1 MSEQESA
8 HEEVGDEEIHFRDD
22 DEPRVGSPTPPT
34 PVTTIDMDVII
45 RGWEEKFEHLSR
57 CLRDVQ
63 LASEKA
69 NSDMC
74 DVNREGRARGIE
86 QERRLQ
92 AMHVGIT
99 DFLQKCEPTHLS
111 ATRQDNAPTA
121 STPYAQS
128 TPTGIPARLR
138 PEFDFHPSPVSQ
150 DELME
155 PARSTI
161 SHVRDHDDNRSTR
174 TRDHELMEPARS
186 TISHVRDHDD
196 NRSTR
201 TRDHELME
209 PARSTISHV
218 RDHDDNRST
227 RTRDHDDIRDTRIR
241 EHDTF
246 RDTRIRE
253 HDAFRDTR
261 THELH
266 DNRRLNERPT
276 HEDDR
281 GNSGDIQR
289 DSYHTGMNSSMS
301 RSSSSPKVP
310 TFDGTISAQ
319 FRPWI
324 IQFEA
329 IARHQGW
336 TVGERVVR
344 LVASLTG
351 PAANLLIGMTLGQLD
366 DYNFL
371 RARLSR
377 RYDPPEREEAHRAQ
391 LRARTRRRNES
402 ADDFAENIKNLA
414 QRAYPSA
421 DQNMLDNLVV
431 ERFREGHGNEELKKH
446 LCLYPSTGLQ
456 DLIGACVRFET
467 HVEIGSHARKSN
479 EGLYTLQSGNKT
491 ELTLEE
497 VTRAAR
503 RLGFGLRPWI
513 MKQQNTRGF
522 NNATPGRNQN
532 SGEQQQSPRLNQSIN
547 GGARQQNPIRKQT
560 PVGEI
565 KCWTCGKIGHY
576 ASDCKSNGP
585 KLAFAPKT
593 LRMNLLQQIA
603 DQMQEYSE
611 GEQNQNEGNE

>member
-1 MSEQESA
+1 MEQVEPS
-8 HEEVGDEEIHFRDD
+8 HEEGEEDREVIFREDD
-22 DEPRVGSPTPPT
+22 LQPVETTSPTPIT
-34 PVTTIDMDVII
+34 SNDMDVII
-45 RGWEEKFEHLSR
+45 RGWEIKFEQISR
-57 CLRDVQ
+57 CIREVQ

-69 NSDMC
+69 NSDMF
-74 DVNREGRARGIE
+74 DISREGRARGNE
-86 QERRLQ
+86 QEQRLE
-92 AMHVGIT
+92 AMHAGLT
-99 DFLQKCEPTHLS
+99 EFLQKCEPAHLS
-111 ATRQDNAPTA
+111 TTRHVNAPTA
-121 STPYAQS
+121 STPYTQS

-138 PEFDFHPSPVSQ
+138 PEFEFQPSPVGQ
-150 DELME
+150 DEPME

-161 SHVRDHDDNRSTR
+161 SHIRDYDD
-174 TRDHELMEPARS
+174 A
-186 TISHVRDHDD
+186 
-196 NRSTR
+196 
-201 TRDHELME
+201 
-209 PARSTISHV
+209 
-218 RDHDDNRST
+218 RST

-241 EHDTF
+241 EHDAFRDTRTRDHDDI

-261 THELH
+261 TREHIDDRDTRTRDLH
-266 DNRRLNERPT
+266 DNRDRLNERPT

-281 GNSGDIQR
+281 RDSGDIQR
-289 DSYHTGMNSSMS
+289 NSYHSVMNSSMS
-301 RSSSSPKVP
+301 LPSSSPKVP

-336 TVGERVVR
+336 TLGERVVR
-344 LVASLTG
+344 LVSSLTG

-377 RYDPPEREEAHRAQ
+377 RYDPPEREEAHRA
-391 LRARTRRRNES
+391 E
-402 ADDFAENIKNLA
+402 LA

-456 DLIGACVRFET
+456 DLIGVCVRFET

-479 EGLYTLQSGNKT
+479 EGLYTVQSGNKT

-497 VTRAAR
+497 VTRGAR

-513 MKQQNTRGF
+513 VRQQNTRGF
-522 NNATPGRNQN
+522 NTAAPGRNQN

-547 GGARQQNPIRKQT
+547 SGARQQNPIRRQT

-565 KCWTCGKIGHY
+565 KCWTCGKTGHY
-576 ASDCKSNGP
+576 ASDCKSTGP

-593 LRMNLLQQIA
+593 SRMNLLQQIA

-611 GEQNQNEGNE
+611 GEQNHSEGNEYILVWRPVHLVTSIWIITVTSHLHHHPGIQCVRFPITNRPTTRKLNA

>member
-1 MSEQESA
+1 MSELESV
-8 HEEVGDEEIHFRDD
+8 HEEVGDDEVHFRE
-22 DEPRVGSPTPPT
+22 DEPRVGSPTPPI

-57 CLRDVQ
+57 CLREVQ
-63 LASEKA
+63 LASEK

-74 DVNREGRARGIE
+74 DINREGRAFGIE

-92 AMHVGIT
+92 AMQVGLT

-128 TPTGIPARLR
+128 TPTGIPVRLR
-138 PEFDFHPSPVSQ
+138 LEFDFQPSPVGQ
-150 DELME
+150 DEPME

-161 SHVRDHDDNRSTR
+161 SHIRDHDDIRSTR
-174 TRDHELMEPARS
+174 TRDHDDIRDAR
-186 TISHVRDHDD
+186 IREHDAFRD
-196 NRSTR
+196 
-201 TRDHELME
+201 
-209 PARSTISHV
+209 
-218 RDHDDNRST
+218 T

-241 EHDTF
+241 EHDDFRDTRTRDQDNN

-253 HDAFRDTR
+253 HDTFRDTR
-261 THELH
+261 TREHI
-266 DNRRLNERPT
+266 DDRDRDRLNERPT

-301 RSSSSPKVP
+301 RSFSSPKVP

-336 TVGERVVR
+336 TQGERVVR
-344 LVASLTG
+344 LVSSLTG

-377 RYDPPEREEAHRAQ
+377 RYDPPEREEAHRAE

-402 ADDFAENIKNLA
+402 ADEFAENIKNLA
-414 QRAYPSA
+414 QHAYPSA

-431 ERFREGHGNEELKKH
+431 ERFRAE
-446 LCLYPSTGLQ
+446 YPSTGLQ

-479 EGLYTLQSGNKT
+479 EGLYTMQSGNKT

-513 MKQQNTRGF
+513 VRQQNTRGF
-522 NNATPGRNQN
+522 NTAAPGRNQN
-532 SGEQQQSPRLNQSIN
+532 SGEQQSPRHNQSIN
-547 GGARQQNPIRKQT
+547 SGARQQNPIRKQT

-565 KCWTCGKIGHY
+565 KCWTCGKTGHY
-576 ASDCKSNGP
+576 ASECKSNGP

>member
-1 MSEQESA
+1 MV
-8 HEEVGDEEIHFRDD
+8 HEEVGDDEVHFREN
-22 DEPRVGSPTPPT
+22 EPRVESPTPPI

-74 DVNREGRARGIE
+74 DVNRAGRARGIE

-92 AMHVGIT
+92 AMHMGIT
-99 DFLQKCEPTHLS
+99 DFLHKCEPTHLS

-128 TPTGIPARLR
+128 TPTGIPVRLR

-155 PARSTI
+155 PARSPI
-161 SHVRDHDDNRSTR
+161 SHVWDHDDNRSTH

-186 TISHVRDHDD
+186 TISHARDHDD

-201 TRDHELME
+201 TRDHKLME

-227 RTRDHDDIRDTRIR
+227 RTRDHDDIRDTRFR
-241 EHDTF
+241 EHDAF
-246 RDTRIRE
+246 RDMRIRE
-253 HDAFRDTR
+253 HDAFRDMR
-261 THELH
+261 THKLH

-371 RARLSR
+371 RARLSH
-377 RYDPPEREEAHRAQ
+377 RYDPPEREEAHRAE

-479 EGLYTLQSGNKT
+479 EGLYTVQSGNKT

-532 SGEQQQSPRLNQSIN
+532 SGEQQQSPRLNQSFN
-547 GGARQQNPIRKQT
+547 SGARQQNPIRKQT

-565 KCWTCGKIGHY
+565 KCWTCGKIGH
-576 ASDCKSNGP
+576 
-585 KLAFAPKT
+585 
-593 LRMNLLQQIA
+593 
-603 DQMQEYSE
+603 
-611 GEQNQNEGNE
+611 

>member
-1 MSEQESA
+1 MSELESA
-8 HEEVGDEEIHFRDD
+8 HEEVGDEEVHFRDD
-22 DEPRVGSPTPPT
+22 DEPRVGSPTPPI

-99 DFLQKCEPTHLS
+99 EFLQKCEPTHLS

-186 TISHVRDHDD
+186 TISHVRDHD
-196 NRSTR
+196 N
-201 TRDHELME
+201 
-209 PARSTISHV
+209 
-218 RDHDDNRST
+218 NRST

-241 EHDTF
+241 EHDAF

-276 HEDDR
+276 NEDDR

-371 RARLSR
+371 RARLSH
-377 RYDPPEREEAHRAQ
+377 RYDPPEREEAHRAA
-391 LRARTRRRNES
+391 LRARTRRRNE
-402 ADDFAENIKNLA
+402 LG
-414 QRAYPSA
+414 
-421 DQNMLDNLVV
+421 
-431 ERFREGHGNEELKKH
+431 ER
-446 LCLYPSTGLQ
+446 LCRKYQEPSTARIPISRPEYAGQ
-456 DLIGACVRFET
+456 F
-467 HVEIGSHARKSN
+467 GS
-479 EGLYTLQSGNKT
+479 
-491 ELTLEE
+491 
-497 VTRAAR
+497 RA
-503 RLGFGLRPWI
+503 LP
-513 MKQQNTRGF
+513 
-522 NNATPGRNQN
+522 
-532 SGEQQQSPRLNQSIN
+532 
-547 GGARQQNPIRKQT
+547 
-560 PVGEI
+560 
-565 KCWTCGKIGHY
+565 
-576 ASDCKSNGP
+576 
-585 KLAFAPKT
+585 
-593 LRMNLLQQIA
+593 
-603 DQMQEYSE
+603 
-611 GEQNQNEGNE
+611 

>member
-1 MSEQESA
+1 MESL
-8 HEEVGDEEIHFRDD
+8 HEVGDEEIQFKEDD
-22 DEPRVGSPTPPT
+22 PRLGSPTPIT
-34 PVTTIDMDVII
+34 ASDMEVII
-45 RGWEEKFEHLSR
+45 RGWEEKFERMSR
-57 CLRDVQ
+57 CLREVQ

-69 NSDMC
+69 NSDMF
-74 DVNREGRARGIE
+74 DINREARARGNE
-86 QERRLQ
+86 QERRLE
-92 AMHVGIT
+92 AMHVGLT
-99 DFLQKCEPTHLS
+99 EFLQKCEPAHLS
-111 ATRQDNAPTA
+111 NMRHVDAPTA
-121 STPYAQS
+121 STPYTQS

-138 PEFDFHPSPVSQ
+138 PEFEFQPSPVGQ
-150 DELME
+150 DEPME

-161 SHVRDHDDNRSTR
+161 SHIRDHDDT
-174 TRDHELMEPARS
+174 
-186 TISHVRDHDD
+186 V
-196 NRSTR
+196 
-201 TRDHELME
+201 
-209 PARSTISHV
+209 
-218 RDHDDNRST
+218 

-241 EHDTF
+241 EHD
-246 RDTRIRE
+246 
-253 HDAFRDTR
+253 AFMDTR
-261 THELH
+261 TREHIDNRDARTRDLH
-266 DNRRLNERPT
+266 DNRDRLNERPT

-281 GNSGDIQR
+281 RDSGDMQR
-289 DSYHTGMNSSMS
+289 NSYHSEMNSSMS
-301 RSSSSPKVP
+301 RPSSSPKVP

-329 IARHQGW
+329 IACHQGW
-336 TVGERVVR
+336 TLGERVVR
-344 LVASLTG
+344 LVSSLTG
-351 PAANLLIGMTLGQLD
+351 PAANLLISMTLGQLD
-366 DYNFL
+366 DYKFL

-377 RYDPPEREEAHRAQ
+377 RYDPLEREEAHRAE

-402 ADDFAENIKNLA
+402 ADEFAENIKNLA

-456 DLIGACVRFET
+456 DLIGACVRFEM
-467 HVEIGSHARKSN
+467 HVEIGLHARKSN
-479 EGLYTLQSGNKT
+479 EGLCTVQGGNKT

-513 MKQQNTRGF
+513 VRQQNTRGF
-522 NNATPGRNQN
+522 NTAAPGRNQN

-547 GGARQQNPIRKQT
+547 SGACQQNPIRRQT

-565 KCWTCGKIGHY
+565 KCWTCGKTGHY

-585 KLAFAPKT
+585 KLAFPPKT

-611 GEQNQNEGNE
+611 GEQNHSEGNE

>member
-1 MSEQESA
+1 
-8 HEEVGDEEIHFRDD
+8 
-22 DEPRVGSPTPPT
+22 
-34 PVTTIDMDVII
+34 
-45 RGWEEKFEHLSR
+45 
-57 CLRDVQ
+57 
-63 LASEKA
+63 
-69 NSDMC
+69 
-74 DVNREGRARGIE
+74 
-86 QERRLQ
+86 
-92 AMHVGIT
+92 
-99 DFLQKCEPTHLS
+99 
-111 ATRQDNAPTA
+111 
-121 STPYAQS
+121 
-128 TPTGIPARLR
+128 
-138 PEFDFHPSPVSQ
+138 
-150 DELME
+150 ME

-161 SHVRDHDDNRSTR
+161 SHIRDHDDIRSTR
-174 TRDHELMEPARS
+174 TRDHDDIRDAR
-186 TISHVRDHDD
+186 IREHDAFRD
-196 NRSTR
+196 
-201 TRDHELME
+201 
-209 PARSTISHV
+209 
-218 RDHDDNRST
+218 T

-241 EHDTF
+241 EHDDFRDTRTHDQDNI
-246 RDTRIRE
+246 RDTRIRK

-261 THELH
+261 TREHIDDRDARTHELH
-266 DNRRLNERPT
+266 DNRDRLNERPT

-281 GNSGDIQR
+281 GNSGDMQR

-301 RSSSSPKVP
+301 RSFSSPKVP

-336 TVGERVVR
+336 TQGERVVR
-344 LVASLTG
+344 LVSSLTG

-377 RYDPPEREEAHRAQ
+377 RYDPPEREEAHRAE

-402 ADDFAENIKNLA
+402 ADEFAENIKNLA

-421 DQNMLDNLVV
+421 DQNMLDNLEV
-431 ERFREGHGNEELKKH
+431 ERFREGHGNEDLKKH

-456 DLIGACVRFET
+456 DLIGVCVRFET
-467 HVEIGSHARKSN
+467 HVEIRSHARKSN
-479 EGLYTLQSGNKT
+479 EGLYTVQSSNKT

-497 VTRAAR
+497 VMRATR

-513 MKQQNTRGF
+513 VRQQNTRGF
-522 NNATPGRNQN
+522 NTTSPGRNQN

-547 GGARQQNPIRKQT
+547 SGARQQNPIRRQT

-565 KCWTCGKIGHY
+565 KCWTCGKTGHY

-611 GEQNQNEGNE
+611 GEQNHSEGNE